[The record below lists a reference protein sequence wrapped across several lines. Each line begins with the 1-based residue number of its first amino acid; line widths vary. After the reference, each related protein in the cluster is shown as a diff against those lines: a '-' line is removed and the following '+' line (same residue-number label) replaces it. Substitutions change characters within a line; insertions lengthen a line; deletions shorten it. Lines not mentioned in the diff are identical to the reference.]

1 MKVKSIKLDNFKR
14 FTNLSI
20 SELPDNA
27 KLVIIVGPNGSGKSS
42 LFDAFN
48 NWYRGNSGFGYP
60 SDEVYYRKDSKK
72 SYNQSESVKVT
83 FHDHPEGTQVI
94 L

>member
-20 SELPDNA
+20 SKLPDNT

-48 NWYRGNSGFGYP
+48 TWYRGNSGFGYP
-60 SDEVYYRKDSKK
+60 SDKEFG
-72 SYNQSESVKVT
+72 EHLT
-83 FHDHPEGTQVI
+83 
-94 L
+94 